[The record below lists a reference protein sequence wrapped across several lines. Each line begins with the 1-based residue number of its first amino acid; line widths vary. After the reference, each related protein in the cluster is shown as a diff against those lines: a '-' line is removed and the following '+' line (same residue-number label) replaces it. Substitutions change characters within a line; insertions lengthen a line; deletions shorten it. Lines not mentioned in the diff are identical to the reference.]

1 MNKIRIKNSCHQRP
15 PPNFNFLKIFKGKR
29 GYSYTPRLSFDIHVP
44 DINSVP
50 GSELF
55 YLQLDQAPSF
65 EYEGTRNIPLFL
77 PFFFF
82 TLKIKKRNF
91 REKKI

>member
-1 MNKIRIKNSCHQRP
+1 M
-15 PPNFNFLKIFKGKR
+15 FKGKR

-82 TLKIKKRNF
+82 YPENKKKKF
-91 REKKI
+91 QREKDLIRDHFPVSRC